1 MATLFEERHW
11 YQFTGWKSLRSTT
24 MNLVMSYA
32 GDFLDRLAQDGC
44 DAEKEIDAFV
54 GAVISAL
61 GAIVS
66 GNVHDP
72 DIRSR
77 IGKRGDLASSMWP
90 FALSLFGDIATLKR
104 AIAKDVTIL
113 AGRPGEGGQKVAPR
127 PALYQIVRRFLE
139 LARQQQSPATLH
151 RQSVWERIDIISRR
165 LARGNDGTHLAQR
178 NSLAHIQLVHRVIK
192 AERPNDKNLNMSLDN
207 LYGYFD
213 EFLDNLEE
221 LQHFEAGRD
230 DNFDF
235 TTGPEDGH
243 QELIALANDF
253 GFWPPVDLCLN
264 KLKLARRELWEAFVI
279 GNRLKDID
287 VSQQAYLAK
296 TNITRYAFDGR
307 SRDAAA
313 LLRKCLDD
321 SVVVQIGRRS

>member
-1 MATLFEERHW
+1 MATLFDERHW

-32 GDFLDRLAQDGC
+32 DDFLDRLAKDGC

-54 GAVISAL
+54 GAVIFAL

-66 GNVHDP
+66 GNVRDP
-72 DIRSR
+72 GIRSR

-90 FALSLFGDIATLKR
+90 FALSLFGGIATLKR

-113 AGRPGEGGQKVAPR
+113 AGRPGEGDQKVAPR

-139 LARQQQSPATLH
+139 LSRQQQSPATLH
-151 RQSVWERIDIISRR
+151 RQSVWERIDLISRR
-165 LARGNDGTHLAQR
+165 LARENEGTHLAQR
-178 NSLAHIQLVHRVIK
+178 HSPSHIQLVQRVIK
-192 AERPNDKNLNMSLDN
+192 TERPSDKNLNMSLGS
-207 LYGYFD
+207 LYTYFD
-213 EFLDNLEE
+213 EFLDNFEE
-221 LQHFEAGRD
+221 LQHFEAGRN

-235 TTGPEDGH
+235 GPGDGH
-243 QELIALANDF
+243 QELMAIAEDS

-264 KLKLARRELWEAFVI
+264 KLKLARRELWEAFVV

-296 TNITRYAFDGR
+296 TNITRYAFEGR

-321 SVVVQIGRRS
+321 SVVVQIGRLS